1 MREIYTILWHRGP
14 IHLIKKKAPPQRTQ
28 SFTEARHRGLPDRWG
43 ALCLL
48 MSALDFSST
57 LYSHHMATAT
67 NASSTRSGLLRD
79 LGASQ
84 AISIV
89 VGVVIGSGIFLV
101 PTEMMQAAGSARLV
115 YLAWIVG
122 GIFSFFGAVTY
133 AQLGAMKPQSGGEY
147 VYIRDAYGPL
157 AGFLT
162 GWTWTVVVKPSSL
175 AAISTGVVRV
185 LANFP
190 SLSFLSARMGG
201 IPLTWGQLVAMG
213 FVIFVSVV
221 NYIGVRRAGNFQLA
235 FTVLKIVL
243 IVAISA
249 LAFSAHGSWS
259 HFAEKYSGAIGG
271 VAGFFAALT
280 AALWAYDGWSD
291 LNMVAEEVRDPERNV
306 PLALVGG
313 LLVIG
318 ALYMLVNAA
327 VQYALPAV
335 TVAQS
340 SSPMSDA
347 VHASFLG
354 AAAAVVVS
362 AAMVISLT
370 SSLNG
375 VAMSGSTNG
384 VCAGSR
390 WKLLLRSGKGASAFP
405 DAACSDCFAG
415 GPVDRI
421 SSDRRE
427 FSAAVHAGHFCRMA
441 FVYGGQQFAYLCF
454 GTQAEFREPRPPF
467 WQYPLAPAVF
477 IVASAALLY
486 YTFTSNL
493 RYSAMGSLVILAGI
507 PVYYGF
513 ALRRRS

>member
-1 MREIYTILWHRGP
+1 
-14 IHLIKKKAPPQRTQ
+14 
-28 SFTEARHRGLPDRWG
+28 
-43 ALCLL
+43 
-48 MSALDFSST
+48 
-57 LYSHHMATAT
+57 MATAT
-67 NASSTRSGLLRD
+67 NPTSTPTGLLRD

-84 AISIV
+84 AASIV

-101 PTEMMQAAGSARLV
+101 PVEMMQAAGSARLV

-157 AGFLT
+157 PGFLT

-175 AAISTGVVRV
+175 AAISTGVVRI

-190 SLSFLSARMGG
+190 PLAFLAARVGH
-201 IPLTWGQLVAMG
+201 IPVTWGQLVAIG
-213 FVIFVSVV
+213 FVIFVSLV
-221 NYIGVRRAGNFQLA
+221 NYVGVRRAGNFQLA

-259 HFAEKYSGAIGG
+259 HFAEKYPGAIGG

-313 LLVIG
+313 LLAIG

-327 VQYALPAV
+327 VQYALPAIS
-335 TVAQS
+335 VAQS

-370 SSLNG
+370 ASLNG
-375 VAMSGSTNG
+375 VAMSGS
-384 VCAGSR
+384 
-390 WKLLLRSGKGASAFP
+390 
-405 DAACSDCFAG
+405 
-415 GPVDRI
+415 
-421 SSDRRE
+421 
-427 FSAAVHAGHFCRMA
+427 RMA
-441 FVYGGQQFAYLCF
+441 FALARDGNFFSALAKVHPRFRTPYVAIIAQAILSICFLLIGGNFRQLFTLAIFAEWLSYMAASSSLF
-454 GTQAEFREPRPPF
+454 VFRRKIGAQERQPPI
-467 WQYPLAPAVF
+467 WQYPLAPCLF

-493 RYSAMGSLVILAGI
+493 RYSAMGTVVILAGI

-513 ALRRRS
+513 ALRRRP

>member
-1 MREIYTILWHRGP
+1 MP
-14 IHLIKKKAPPQRTQ
+14 
-28 SFTEARHRGLPDRWG
+28 
-43 ALCLL
+43 
-48 MSALDFSST
+48 
-57 LYSHHMATAT
+57 TAT
-67 NASSTRSGLLRD
+67 NATSTRAALLRD
-79 LGASQ
+79 LGPAQ
-84 AISIV
+84 AASIV
-89 VGVVIGSGIFLV
+89 VGVVIGSGLFLV
-101 PTEMMQAAGSARLV
+101 PAEMMQAAGSARLV

-175 AAISTGVVRV
+175 AAISTGIVRV

-190 SLSFLSARMGG
+190 SLSFLGARMGN

-213 FVIFVSVV
+213 FVIFVSLV

-235 FTVLKIVL
+235 FTVLKVVL

-313 LLVIG
+313 LVVIG

-327 VQYALPAV
+327 VQYALPAIS
-335 TVAQS
+335 VAQS
-340 SSPMSDA
+340 TSPMSDA
-347 VHASFLG
+347 AHASFLG

-362 AAMVISLT
+362 VAMVISLT
-370 SSLNG
+370 GSLNG
-375 VAMSGSTNG
+375 VAMSGS
-384 VCAGSR
+384 
-390 WKLLLRSGKGASAFP
+390 
-405 DAACSDCFAG
+405 
-415 GPVDRI
+415 
-421 SSDRRE
+421 
-427 FSAAVHAGHFCRMA
+427 RMA
-441 FVYGGQQFAYLCF
+441 FALARDGNFFLDLARVHPRFRTPHVATVWQAILSICFLLIGGNFRQLFTLAIFAEWLSYIAASSSLF
-454 GTQAEFREPRPPF
+454 VFRNKMVASGPRAPL
-467 WQYPLAPAVF
+467 WQYPMAPAFF
-477 IVASAALLY
+477 IVASTALLY

-507 PVYYGF
+507 PVYFGF
-513 ALRRRS
+513 AARRK

>member
-1 MREIYTILWHRGP
+1 
-14 IHLIKKKAPPQRTQ
+14 
-28 SFTEARHRGLPDRWG
+28 
-43 ALCLL
+43 
-48 MSALDFSST
+48 
-57 LYSHHMATAT
+57 MATAI
-67 NASSTRSGLLRD
+67 SSTSTQKDLLRD

-84 AISIV
+84 AASIV

-101 PTEMMQAAGSARLV
+101 PAEMMQAAGSARLV

-162 GWTWTVVVKPSSL
+162 GWTWTLVVKPSSL
-175 AAISTGVVRV
+175 AAISTGIVRV

-190 SLSFLSARMGG
+190 SLHFLAARVGN
-201 IPLTWGQLVAMG
+201 IPVTWGQLVAMG
-213 FVIFVSVV
+213 FVIFVSLV
-221 NYIGVRRAGNFQLA
+221 NYVGVRRAGNFQLA
-235 FTVLKIVL
+235 FTILKIVL

-259 HFAEKYSGAIGG
+259 HFAERYSGAIGG

-313 LLVIG
+313 LVMIG

-335 TVAQS
+335 SVAQS

-354 AAAAVVVS
+354 AGAAIVVS

-375 VAMSGSTNG
+375 VAMSGS
-384 VCAGSR
+384 
-390 WKLLLRSGKGASAFP
+390 
-405 DAACSDCFAG
+405 
-415 GPVDRI
+415 
-421 SSDRRE
+421 
-427 FSAAVHAGHFCRMA
+427 RMA
-441 FVYGGQQFAYLCF
+441 FALARDGNFFSSLAKVHPRFRTPHVATVWQAVLSICFLLIGGNFRQLFTLAIFAEWLSYMAASSSLF
-454 GTQAEFREPRPPF
+454 VFRKKIVGPERRPPY
-467 WQYPLAPAVF
+467 WQYPLAPALF

>member
-1 MREIYTILWHRGP
+1 
-14 IHLIKKKAPPQRTQ
+14 
-28 SFTEARHRGLPDRWG
+28 
-43 ALCLL
+43 
-48 MSALDFSST
+48 
-57 LYSHHMATAT
+57 MATLTDA
-67 NASSTRSGLLRD
+67 ASTRPGLLRD

-84 AISIV
+84 AASIV

-101 PTEMMQAAGSARLV
+101 PAEMMQAAGSARLV

-147 VYIRDAYGPL
+147 VYIRDAFGPL

-162 GWTWTVVVKPSSL
+162 GWTWTIVVKPSSL
-175 AAISTGVVRV
+175 AAISIGIVRI

-190 SLSFLSARMGG
+190 SLSFLATRVEN

-213 FVIFVSVV
+213 FVVFVSLV

-235 FTVLKIVL
+235 FTILKIVL

-259 HFAEKYSGAIGG
+259 HFAERYQGAVGG

-291 LNMVAEEVRDPERNV
+291 LNMVAEEVRNPQRNV

-313 LLVIG
+313 LLAIG

-335 TVAQS
+335 SVAQS
-340 SSPMSDA
+340 SSPMADA

-354 AAAAVVVS
+354 GAAAVVVS

-370 SSLNG
+370 TSLNG
-375 VAMSGSTNG
+375 VAMSGS
-384 VCAGSR
+384 
-390 WKLLLRSGKGASAFP
+390 
-405 DAACSDCFAG
+405 
-415 GPVDRI
+415 
-421 SSDRRE
+421 
-427 FSAAVHAGHFCRMA
+427 RMA
-441 FVYGGQQFAYLCF
+441 FALARDGNFFSALVKVHPRFHTPHVAISAQAVLSICFLLIGGNFRQLFTLAIFAEWLSYMAASGSLF
-454 GTQAEFREPRPPF
+454 VFRRKMTAAERRPPV
-467 WQYPLAPAVF
+467 WEYPLAPALF

-486 YTFTSNL
+486 YTFISNL
-493 RYSAMGSLVILAGI
+493 RYSALGSLVILAGI

>member
-1 MREIYTILWHRGP
+1 
-14 IHLIKKKAPPQRTQ
+14 
-28 SFTEARHRGLPDRWG
+28 
-43 ALCLL
+43 
-48 MSALDFSST
+48 
-57 LYSHHMATAT
+57 MATAINT
-67 NASSTRSGLLRD
+67 TSTRSGLLRD
-79 LGASQ
+79 MGASQ
-84 AISIV
+84 AASIV

-101 PTEMMQAAGSARLV
+101 PAEMMQAAGSARLV

-175 AAISTGVVRV
+175 AAISTGIVRV

-190 SLSFLSARMGG
+190 SLSFLGARMGNV
-201 IPLTWGQLVAMG
+201 PLTWGQLVAMG
-213 FVIFVSVV
+213 FVIFVSLV
-221 NYIGVRRAGNFQLA
+221 NYVGVRRAGNFQLA

-259 HFAEKYSGAIGG
+259 HFAERYQGAIGG

-291 LNMVAEEVRDPERNV
+291 LNMVAEEVHDPERNV

-313 LLVIG
+313 LVVIG

-335 TVAQS
+335 SVAQS
-340 SSPMSDA
+340 SSPLSDA

-375 VAMSGSTNG
+375 VAMSGS
-384 VCAGSR
+384 
-390 WKLLLRSGKGASAFP
+390 
-405 DAACSDCFAG
+405 
-415 GPVDRI
+415 
-421 SSDRRE
+421 
-427 FSAAVHAGHFCRMA
+427 RMA
-441 FVYGGQQFAYLCF
+441 FALARDGNFFSALARVHPRFHTPHVATVSQAVLSTCFLLIGGNFRQLFTLAIFAEWLSYIAASSSLF
-454 GTQAEFREPRPPF
+454 VFRRKMADLPPRPPF
-467 WQYPLAPAVF
+467 WQYPLAPAFF
-477 IVASAALLY
+477 IAASAALLY

-493 RYSAMGSLVILAGI
+493 RYSTMGALVILAGI

-513 ALRRRS
+513 ASRRRA

>member
-1 MREIYTILWHRGP
+1 
-14 IHLIKKKAPPQRTQ
+14 
-28 SFTEARHRGLPDRWG
+28 
-43 ALCLL
+43 
-48 MSALDFSST
+48 
-57 LYSHHMATAT
+57 MATAT
-67 NASSTRSGLLRD
+67 DATSTRTGLLRD

-84 AISIV
+84 AASIV

-101 PTEMMQAAGSARLV
+101 PAEMMQAAGSARLV

-122 GIFSFFGAVTY
+122 GIVSFFGAVTY

-162 GWTWTVVVKPSSL
+162 GWTWTIVVKPSSL
-175 AAISTGVVRV
+175 AAISTGIVRV

-190 SLSFLSARMGG
+190 SLSFLSARVGD

-213 FVIFVSVV
+213 FVIFVSLV
-221 NYIGVRRAGNFQLA
+221 NYVGVRRAGNFQLA
-235 FTVLKIVL
+235 FTILKIVL

-259 HFAEKYSGAIGG
+259 HFAERYSGAIGG
-271 VAGFFAALT
+271 VAGFFGALT

-313 LLVIG
+313 LVTIG

-335 TVAQS
+335 SVARS

-347 VHASFLG
+347 VHASVLG
-354 AAAAVVVS
+354 AGAAIVVS
-362 AAMVISLT
+362 AVMVISLT

-375 VAMSGSTNG
+375 VAMSGS
-384 VCAGSR
+384 
-390 WKLLLRSGKGASAFP
+390 
-405 DAACSDCFAG
+405 
-415 GPVDRI
+415 
-421 SSDRRE
+421 
-427 FSAAVHAGHFCRMA
+427 RMA
-441 FVYGGQQFAYLCF
+441 FALARDGNFFSDLAKVHPRFRTPHVAIAAQAILSVGFLLIGGNFRQLFTLAIFAEWLSYMAGSSSLF
-454 GTQAEFREPRPPF
+454 VFRKKPGAPEQRAKF
-467 WQYPLAPAVF
+467 WQYPLAPSVF

-486 YTFTSNL
+486 FTFTSNL
-493 RYSAMGSLVILAGI
+493 KYSGLGSLVILAGI
-507 PVYYGF
+507 PVYWGF
-513 ALRRRS
+513 ALRRQS

>member
-1 MREIYTILWHRGP
+1 MP
-14 IHLIKKKAPPQRTQ
+14 
-28 SFTEARHRGLPDRWG
+28 
-43 ALCLL
+43 
-48 MSALDFSST
+48 
-57 LYSHHMATAT
+57 TAT
-67 NASSTRSGLLRD
+67 NATSTRAALLRD
-79 LGASQ
+79 LGPAQ
-84 AISIV
+84 AASIV

-101 PTEMMQAAGSARLV
+101 PAEMMQAAGSARLV

-175 AAISTGVVRV
+175 AAISTGIVRV

-190 SLSFLSARMGG
+190 SLSFLGARMGN

-213 FVIFVSVV
+213 FVIFVSLV

-235 FTVLKIVL
+235 FTVLKVVL

-313 LLVIG
+313 LVVIG

-327 VQYALPAV
+327 VQYALPAIS
-335 TVAQS
+335 VAQS
-340 SSPMSDA
+340 TSPMSDA
-347 VHASFLG
+347 AHASFLG

-362 AAMVISLT
+362 VAMVISLT
-370 SSLNG
+370 GSLNG
-375 VAMSGSTNG
+375 VAMSGS
-384 VCAGSR
+384 
-390 WKLLLRSGKGASAFP
+390 
-405 DAACSDCFAG
+405 
-415 GPVDRI
+415 
-421 SSDRRE
+421 
-427 FSAAVHAGHFCRMA
+427 RMA
-441 FVYGGQQFAYLCF
+441 FALARDGNFFLDLARVHPRFRTPHVATVWQAIVSICFLLIGGNFRQLFTLAIFAEWLSYIAASSSLF
-454 GTQAEFREPRPPF
+454 VFRNKMVASGPRAPL
-467 WQYPLAPAVF
+467 WQYPMAPAFF
-477 IVASAALLY
+477 IVASTALLY

-507 PVYYGF
+507 PVYFGF
-513 ALRRRS
+513 AARRK